1 MWCVMSILM
10 FEEFDEDIRPTISK
24 WLRPVNE
31 VQDKVVDVVERDLS
45 NHFTTLFPKSLPI
58 IQ

>member
-1 MWCVMSILM
+1 MSILM

-45 NHFTTLFPKSLPI
+45 NHFTTPFPKSLPI